1 MASTLP
7 RPPNA
12 RSPSEQPT
20 HSPSEPSARSH
31 CDTHNA
37 QRPARVCSRHRRTA
51 QLPPVQPAR
60 TPMAA
65 NPPVVAAP
73 TIVRQGM
80 ALGVSVSI
88 VSLMD
93 RRTNVPTAWT
103 FQREVE
109 AALYGN
115 GYANQTGAVYQ
126 LLRRSG
132 VGSRSLSL
140 KKASVAQGH
149 VTQHEFEWLSTHL
162 GDSVQTG

>member
-1 MASTLP
+1 
-7 RPPNA
+7 
-12 RSPSEQPT
+12 
-20 HSPSEPSARSH
+20 
-31 CDTHNA
+31 
-37 QRPARVCSRHRRTA
+37 
-51 QLPPVQPAR
+51 
-60 TPMAA
+60 MAA

-140 KKASVAQGH
+140 KKA
-149 VTQHEFEWLSTHL
+149 
-162 GDSVQTG
+162 